1 MESIKIKNDAGLE
14 LTVTTAHPENYDPI
28 MGAMRSYYLQHK
40 NGFNLVMGLLV
51 LLYVNLML
59 PVMVRR
65 RDYPQSY
72 IEWIV

>member
-1 MESIKIKNDAGLE
+1 MNETLNNTE
-14 LTVTTAHPENYDPI
+14 TTPCFIHGVI
-28 MGAMRSYYLQHK
+28 RSYYLHHK
-40 NGFNLVMGLLV
+40 NGLNLLMGLLV
-51 LLYVNLML
+51 LFYVNLML

>member
-1 MESIKIKNDAGLE
+1 MNETLNNA
-14 LTVTTAHPENYDPI
+14 ENPQCFI
-28 MGAMRSYYLQHK
+28 NGAMRSYYLQHK
-40 NGFNLVMGLLV
+40 NVLNLFMGLLV

>member
-1 MESIKIKNDAGLE
+1 MDKNINKGQE
-14 LTVTTAHPENYDPI
+14 QCTIHSVMHN
-28 MGAMRSYYLQHK
+28 YYLQHK
-40 NGFNLVMGLLV
+40 NVFNLFMGLLV

>member
-1 MESIKIKNDAGLE
+1 MNEPLNNAETPPCFIHS
-14 LTVTTAHPENYDPI
+14 V
-28 MGAMRSYYLQHK
+28 MRSYYLKHK
-40 NGFNLVMGLLV
+40 NGLNLLMGLLV
-51 LLYVNLML
+51 LFYVNLML

>member
-1 MESIKIKNDAGLE
+1 MVETLNNAE
-14 LTVTTAHPENYDPI
+14 TAQLGI
-28 MGAMRSYYLQHK
+28 GSVMRSYYLQHK
-40 NGFNLVMGLLV
+40 NGFNLFMGLLV

>member
-1 MESIKIKNDAGLE
+1 MNETLNNAETPPCFIHG
-14 LTVTTAHPENYDPI
+14 V
-28 MGAMRSYYLQHK
+28 MRSYYLQHK
-40 NGFNLVMGLLV
+40 NVFNLFIGLLV
-51 LLYVNLML
+51 LFYVNLML

>member
-1 MESIKIKNDAGLE
+1 MN
-14 LTVTTAHPENYDPI
+14 ENLNNAENAPYF
-28 MGAMRSYYLQHK
+28 MLGVMRSYYLQHK
-40 NGFNLVMGLLV
+40 KRFNLFIGLLV

>member
-1 MESIKIKNDAGLE
+1 MIEQPQNPTLPIND
-14 LTVTTAHPENYDPI
+14 V
-28 MGAMRSYYLQHK
+28 MRSYYLQHK
-40 NGFNLVMGLLV
+40 NVFNLFMGLLV

>member
-1 MESIKIKNDAGLE
+1 MIEQPQKPTL
-14 LTVTTAHPENYDPI
+14 PI
-28 MGAMRSYYLQHK
+28 HGVMRSYYLQHK
-40 NGFNLVMGLLV
+40 NVFNLFMGLLV

>member
-1 MESIKIKNDAGLE
+1 MNETLNNAE
-14 LTVTTAHPENYDPI
+14 TTPCFIH
-28 MGAMRSYYLQHK
+28 GVMRSYYLQHK
-40 NGFNLVMGLLV
+40 NVFNLFMGLLV

>member
-1 MESIKIKNDAGLE
+1 MNETLNNA
-14 LTVTTAHPENYDPI
+14 ENPQCFI
-28 MGAMRSYYLQHK
+28 NGAMRSYYLQHK
-40 NGFNLVMGLLV
+40 NVFNLFMGLLV

>member
-1 MESIKIKNDAGLE
+1 MEQTLNN
-14 LTVTTAHPENYDPI
+14 VENPPCFI
-28 MGAMRSYYLQHK
+28 HSVMRSYYLQHK
-40 NGFNLVMGLLV
+40 NGLNLLMGLLV

>member
-1 MESIKIKNDAGLE
+1 
-14 LTVTTAHPENYDPI
+14 
-28 MGAMRSYYLQHK
+28 MRSYYLQHK
-40 NGFNLVMGLLV
+40 NGLNLLMGLLV

>member
-1 MESIKIKNDAGLE
+1 MIEQQIQPQ
-14 LTVTTAHPENYDPI
+14 LTVPRI
-28 MGAMRSYYLQHK
+28 MRIYYLQHK
-40 NGFNLVMGLLV
+40 NGFNLFLGLLV

-59 PVMVRR
+59 PIMVRR